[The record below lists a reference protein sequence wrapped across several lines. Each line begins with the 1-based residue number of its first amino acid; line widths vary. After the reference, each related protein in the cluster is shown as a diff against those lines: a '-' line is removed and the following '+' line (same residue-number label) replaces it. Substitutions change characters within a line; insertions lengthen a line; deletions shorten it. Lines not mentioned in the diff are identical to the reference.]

1 MNVRMSRMIALAA
14 LALPMAHSAVAAE
27 GSIRSRDF
35 SVAPVV
41 QGNGAAAPTAVEA
54 KRVVHSRE
62 IVDATEHGGNGDTI
76 QAVKSQRKPVRRVMD
91 FGFGQAG
98 ADLAAM
104 SADAQLAS
112 RAADGEGTQ
121 RN

>member
-1 MNVRMSRMIALAA
+1 MNVLMSRMIAIAA
-14 LALPMAHSAVAAE
+14 LALPMAHSAFAAE

-35 SVAPVV
+35 SLAPAAL
-41 QGNGAAAPTAVEA
+41 GNGAMAPSVVEA

-62 IVDATEHGGNGDTI
+62 IVDTTMHGGNGDTI
-76 QAVKSQRKPVRRVMD
+76 SAAANQRKPVRRALD

-104 SADAQLAS
+104 SES
-112 RAADGEGTQ
+112 TR